1 MLIRTT
7 LLLASF
13 ATLPAILATAQ
24 SETLSPSDHIEIQQL
39 YARYNYVMD
48 STDAKMLPT
57 VFTPDAT
64 LGPPDNRVR
73 ARDVLE
79 GLVPKERPQVYRLT
93 TNIIISASPEGA
105 RGTASVILVNILASP
120 PTLMGGGVYEDVM
133 VKTPEGWRFKSRT
146 YYHHAINSPGT
157 SAGPPDAAR

>member
-13 ATLPAILATAQ
+13 ATLPAILATSQ
-24 SETLSPSDHIEIQQL
+24 SGTLSPSDHIEIQQL

-79 GLVPKERPQVYRLT
+79 GLVAKERPQVYRLT

-105 RGTASVILVNILASP
+105 RGTAYARYNYVMDSTDAKML
-120 PTLMGGGVYEDVM
+120 PTVF
-133 VKTPEGWRFKSRT
+133 TPDAT
-146 YYHHAINSPGT
+146 L
-157 SAGPPDAAR
+157 GPPDRDPREHSRLKGRRQHP